1 MGKLGSMSP
10 QSWRAR
16 YGKNLQRFVELAR
29 LHDPEGK
36 FSNDYTEKVQC
47 HRFADRWND
56 YCAEC
61 NVGVAPST
69 HTIMPTISKMVPY
82 GIIIWCLDARLPALL
97 LAICPLVRRTAPYL
111 TRAPNRAW
119 NCVHVT
125 QWIFGE

>member
-16 YGKNLQRFVELAR
+16 YGKNLQRFIELAR

-56 YCAEC
+56 CAEC
-61 NVGVAPST
+61 NVCSKHAHNHANDIVYGA
-69 HTIMPTISKMVPY
+69 HTRVY
-82 GIIIWCLDARLPALL
+82 QHC
-97 LAICPLVRRTAPYL
+97 Y
-111 TRAPNRAW
+111 
-119 NCVHVT
+119 
-125 QWIFGE
+125 